1 MSIGFH
7 KISSSERIITMTDY
21 ILMTDSGSD
30 IDEKQVKEW
39 DTPVIPINYYING
52 NVYENKPD
60 HSEFPVP
67 EFYSTIKNGA
77 KVSTSAIN
85 TVSFIDYFTVF
96 LKQGKDILYITFS
109 SGLSATYQNAL
120 SAAFELKEFY
130 PDRKIE
136 IVDSK
141 CASFGQGLLVYLCAM
156 KKKTGA
162 SIEEVRDYAEQMKM
176 RICHEFTVD
185 DLGQLKRGGRISSA
199 AALFGSMLQ
208 IKPMLFVDDN
218 GKLAAYDKVRGR
230 KIAVKKIAEMIAG
243 EISDHSNPIFIS
255 HGDCIDDVNEFISI
269 IKEKLP
275 ERECVV
281 NYIGP
286 VIGAHSGY
294 KTLAVFCVGENRGAA
309 RMKN

>member
-1 MSIGFH
+1 MRKDFAMSEYVL
-7 KISSSERIITMTDY
+7 IS
-21 ILMTDSGSD
+21 DSASD
-30 IDEKQVKEW
+30 IDEKQVADW
-39 DTPVIPINYYING
+39 DTPIIPINYYINDK
-52 NVYENKPD
+52 VYENKPD

-77 KVSTSAIN
+77 KVSTSAVN
-85 TVSFIDYFTVF
+85 TVAFIDFFTVY
-96 LKQGKDILYITFS
+96 LKQGKDILYISFS

-120 SAAFELKEFY
+120 SAAFELKEYY

-136 IVDSK
+136 IVDSL

-156 KKKTGA
+156 KKKAGA
-162 SIEEVRDYAEQMKM
+162 SLEEVRDYAESMKL

-199 AALFGSMLQ
+199 SAFFGSMLQ
-208 IKPMLFVDDN
+208 IKPLLFVDND
-218 GKLAAYDKVRGR
+218 GKLAAYEKVRGR
-230 KIAVKKIAEMIAG
+230 KIAVKKIADMIAG
-243 EISDHSNPIFIS
+243 EISDDLYPIFIS
-255 HGDCIDDVNEFISI
+255 HGDCTDDVNEFISL
-269 IKEKLP
+269 IKEKFP
-275 ERECVV
+275 DREYVV

-294 KTLAVFCVGENRGAA
+294 KTLAVFCVGESRGVA